1 MSVCNPTAA
10 SATPRSADTVRV
22 AVAYSGGR
30 DSTALL
36 HATARAALNTG
47 VQVLGLHVHH
57 GLSPHA
63 DAWLTH
69 CHQQVEGWTAAGL
82 PVSFQCRRLP
92 GKPAKGES
100 IEAWARDARYRALHE
115 MAKEQGAALVLLA
128 HHRRDQAETFLL
140 QALRG
145 AGMAGLSAMPESV
158 ARSGL
163 VWARP
168 WLNAGREQVEAYV
181 QAHQLGFI
189 DDDSNSDPRYAR
201 NRLRLQV
208 WPQLLESFPQA
219 EACLA
224 TSAAWAQEA
233 LVLQLELAEADLAT
247 LCDDKLALRLGDW
260 LKLSPARRSNA
271 LRAWIQQGSGQ
282 AAPASLVQR
291 LMSELGQ
298 ALAPA
303 AWPHGDGELRRYRG
317 RLRFVPAASIET
329 NDPPA
334 TELSILRA
342 GRYRLAGWGGVL
354 QVQAVKQGGVPLAML
369 ARLQIRPRQG
379 GEQFQRAPASTARS
393 LKKCFQE
400 AAVPAWDREGPLL
413 YADEQLV
420 FVPGLG
426 VDGRVW
432 GSAGERLVTLRWL
445 PDSKAKA

>member
-1 MSVCNPTAA
+1 M
-10 SATPRSADTVRV
+10 RV

-36 HATARAALNTG
+36 HATARAALDTG
-47 VQVLGLHVHH
+47 LEVLGLHVHH
-57 GLSPHA
+57 GLSRHA
-63 DAWLTH
+63 DDWLAH
-69 CHQQVEGWTAAGL
+69 CRQQVEGWAAAGL
-82 PVSFQCRRLP
+82 PVSFVFRRLP

-100 IEAWARDARYRALHE
+100 IEAWARDARYRALQE
-115 MAKEQGAALVLLA
+115 MAQEQGAELMLLA
-128 HHRRDQAETFLL
+128 HHRRDQAETFVL

-168 WLNAGREQVEAYV
+168 WLNAGREQVEAYL
-181 QAHQLGFI
+181 QAHGLSFI
-189 DDDSNSDPRYAR
+189 DDDSNGDPRYAR

-208 WPQLLESFPQA
+208 WPQLLEAFPQA

-233 LVLQLELAEADLAT
+233 LALQQELAEADLAL
-247 LCDDKLALRLGDW
+247 LCDEKQALHLGDW

-271 LRAWIQQGSGQ
+271 LRAWIQRSSGQ
-282 AAPASLVQR
+282 SAPASLAQR
-291 LMSELGQ
+291 LMAELGQ
-298 ALAPA
+298 AQAPA

-317 RLRFVPAASIET
+317 RLRFMAAVSAKSA
-329 NDPPA
+329 DAPA
-334 TELSILRA
+334 TEMSILRA

-354 QVQAVKQGGVPLAML
+354 QVQAVKQGGVALGTLAQ
-369 ARLQIRPRQG
+369 LQIRSRQG

-400 AAVPAWDREGPLL
+400 AAVPAWEREGPLL
-413 YADEQLV
+413 FAGERLV

-426 VDGRVW
+426 VDARAW
-432 GSAGERLVTLRWL
+432 GSPGERLIALRWL
-445 PDSKAKA
+445 PDSNAKA

>member
-1 MSVCNPTAA
+1 M
-10 SATPRSADTVRV
+10 

-36 HATARAALNTG
+36 HATARAALGTG

-57 GLSPHA
+57 GLSLHA
-63 DAWLTH
+63 DDWLTH
-69 CHQQVEGWTAAGL
+69 CRQQVEGWAATGL
-82 PVSFQCRRLP
+82 PVSFQSRRLP

-100 IEAWARDARYRALHE
+100 IEAWARDARYRALQE
-115 MAKEQGAALVLLA
+115 MAEAQGAGLVLLA
-128 HHRRDQAETFLL
+128 HHRRDQAETFVL

-168 WLNAGREQVEAYV
+168 WLNAGREQVEAYL

-189 DDDSNSDPRYAR
+189 DDDSNSDARYAR

-208 WPQLLESFPQA
+208 WPSLLQAFPQA

-224 TSAAWAQEA
+224 SSAAWAQEA
-233 LVLQLELAEADLAT
+233 LALQLELAEADLQP
-247 LCDDKLALRLGDW
+247 LCDDKLALRLDDW

-271 LRAWIQQGSGQ
+271 LRAWIQGSSGQ
-282 AAPASLVQR
+282 AAPASLAQR
-291 LMSELGQ
+291 LMTELGQ
-298 ALAPA
+298 AAAPA
-303 AWPHGDGELRRYRG
+303 AWSHGGGELRRYRG
-317 RLRFVPAASIET
+317 RLRFVASAVAEVGVA
-329 NDPPA
+329 PA
-334 TELSILRA
+334 TEVGISRA
-342 GRYRLAGWGGVL
+342 GRYRLSGWGGVL
-354 QVQAVKQGGVPLAML
+354 QVQAVPQGGVPLALL
-369 ARLQIRPRQG
+369 ARLQIRPRLG

-400 AAVPAWDREGPLL
+400 AALPAWEREGPLL
-413 YADEQLV
+413 FADERLV

-426 VDGRVW
+426 VDARVW
-432 GSAGERLVTLRWL
+432 GSVGERMMSLRWL
-445 PDSKAKA
+445 PDSNAKA

>member
-1 MSVCNPTAA
+1 M
-10 SATPRSADTVRV
+10 RV

-36 HATARAALNTG
+36 HATARAALDTG
-47 VQVLGLHVHH
+47 VQVVGLHVHH

-69 CHQQVEGWTAAGL
+69 CRQQVEGWAAAGL
-82 PVSFQCRRLP
+82 PVSFMFRRLP

-100 IEAWARDARYRALHE
+100 IEAWARDARYRALEE
-115 MAKEQGAALVLLA
+115 MAEEQGAALVLLA
-128 HHRRDQAETFLL
+128 HHRRDQAETFVL

-168 WLNAGREQVEAYV
+168 WLNAGREQVEAYL
-181 QAHQLGFI
+181 QAHQLSFI

-208 WPQLLESFPQA
+208 WPKLLEAFPQA
-219 EACLA
+219 ESSLA

-233 LVLQLELAEADLAT
+233 LALQLELAEFDLDQV
-247 LCDDKLALRLGDW
+247 CDEKLALRLGDW
-260 LKLSPARRSNA
+260 QKLSPARCSNA
-271 LRAWIQQGSGQ
+271 LRAWIQRSSGQ

-291 LMSELGQ
+291 LMAELGQ

-317 RLRFVPAASIET
+317 RLRFMAAASIASSEA
-329 NDPPA
+329 PA
-334 TELSILRA
+334 TDMSISRA

-354 QVQAVKQGGVPLAML
+354 QVQAVKQGGVPLARL
-369 ARLQIRPRQG
+369 AQLQIRPRQG

-400 AAVPAWDREGPLL
+400 AAVPAWEREGPLL
-413 YADEQLV
+413 FAGDQLLY
-420 FVPGLG
+420 VPGLG
-426 VDGRVW
+426 VDARVW
-432 GSAGERLVTLRWL
+432 GTGGERIMSLRWL
-445 PDSKAKA
+445 PDSNAKA

>member
-1 MSVCNPTAA
+1 VP
-10 SATPRSADTVRV
+10 VQRV

-36 HATARAALNTG
+36 HATARAALDTG
-47 VQVLGLHVHH
+47 VQVVGLHVHH

-63 DAWLTH
+63 DDWLTH
-69 CHQQVEGWTAAGL
+69 CLHQVEGWADNGL

-100 IEAWARDARYRALHE
+100 IEAWARDARYRALRD
-115 MAKEQGAALVLLA
+115 MALEQGAELVLLA

-168 WLNAGREQVEAYV
+168 WINAGREQVEAYL
-181 QAHQLGFI
+181 QAHQLSFI

-201 NRLRLQV
+201 NRLRMQV
-208 WPQLLESFPQA
+208 WPQLLDAFPQA

-233 LVLQLELAEADLAT
+233 LALQLELAEADLAQ
-247 LCDDKLALRLGDW
+247 LCDEKLALRLGDW
-260 LKLSPARRSNA
+260 LKFSPARRSNA
-271 LRAWIQQGSGQ
+271 LRAWIQRGSGQ
-282 AAPASLVQR
+282 AAPASLVER
-291 LMSELGQ
+291 LMAELGQ

-303 AWPHGDGELRRYRG
+303 AWPLGNAELRRYRG
-317 RLRFVPAASIET
+317 RLSFVPAASVAT
-329 NDPPA
+329 GGAPA
-334 TELSILRA
+334 TAMSISRA
-342 GRYRLAGWGGVL
+342 GSYLLAGWGGVL
-354 QVQAVKQGGVPLAML
+354 HVRAVKQGGAALAL
-369 ARLQIRPRQG
+369 LEELQIRPRQG

-400 AAVPAWDREGPLL
+400 AAVPAWEREGPLL
-413 YADEQLV
+413 FAGDRLV

-426 VDGRVW
+426 IDARVW
-432 GSAGERLVTLRWL
+432 GRAGERMMTLRWL
-445 PDSKAKA
+445 PDSNAKA

>member
-1 MSVCNPTAA
+1 M
-10 SATPRSADTVRV
+10 RV

-36 HATARAALNTG
+36 HATARAAQGTG
-47 VQVLGLHVHH
+47 VQVVGLHVHH

-69 CHQQVEGWTAAGL
+69 CRQQVEGWAAAGL

-100 IEAWARDARYRALHE
+100 IEAWARDARYRALQE
-115 MAKEQGAALVLLA
+115 MAEEQGAALVLLA

-247 LCDDKLALRLGDW
+247 LCDEKLALRLGDW
-260 LKLSPARRSNA
+260 LKLSPARGSNA
-271 LRAWIQQGSGQ
+271 LRAWIQQSSGQ

-291 LMSELGQ
+291 LMTELGQ

-317 RLRFVPAASIET
+317 RLRFVPAALVET
-329 NDPPA
+329 GDAPA
-334 TELSILRA
+334 TEMSISRA
-342 GRYRLAGWGGVL
+342 GRYRLVGWGGVL
-354 QVQAVKQGGVPLAML
+354 QVQAVKQDGVALALL
-369 ARLQIRPRQG
+369 AQLQIRPRQG

-393 LKKCFQE
+393 LKKSFQD
-400 AAVPAWDREGPLL
+400 AAVPAWEREGPLL
-413 YADEQLV
+413 FAGERLV

-426 VDGRVW
+426 VDARVW
-432 GSAGERLVTLRWL
+432 GRAGERMMSLRWL
-445 PDSKAKA
+445 PDSNAKA